1 MALRE
6 ETIITKIEV
15 YPTGPIGVYE
25 TEKIFKDDTE
35 ISSIDNFKLYSPG
48 DSIDIHHKTVLD
60 ISKIIWTE
68 DLITKFN
75 KDITQTATIVNE

>member
-6 ETIITKIEV
+6 ETIITKIEA

-35 ISSIDNFKLYSPG
+35 ISSIDNL
-48 DSIDIHHKTVLD
+48 V
-60 ISKIIWTE
+60 IIRG
-68 DLITKFN
+68 
-75 KDITQTATIVNE
+75 